1 MTNGRRWSV
10 SPSHGWYELSL
21 PSSPSPAHR
30 VQEMKLA
37 QTEITLPAVTT
48 GVNIKPKEQNIQK
61 ILEDAAA
68 SMSSSTPPSE
78 ETDPPEAQEPIQEP
92 MVCLFSF
99 S

>member
-1 MTNGRRWSV
+1 
-10 SPSHGWYELSL
+10 
-21 PSSPSPAHR
+21 
-30 VQEMKLA
+30 MKLA

-99 S
+99 SRFFSDRPRLPPTDRESDLTSNL